1 MIGGSGEDSGIKKS
15 NVVNRRMF
23 IFAAAK
29 AVVFFGIVGRLF
41 SLQISENKKYLTLS
55 DKNRLREARLPP
67 VRGEFED
74 YFGNRIAKNLTVYQL
89 HVVPEQVEDFKTLI
103 VRLKDI
109 LNLSSSELEEL
120 IKKKNKQKPWETLIV
135 SENLTWDEFSKINF
149 YLHELSGA
157 RPVLTVGRN
166 YPYNETYTHVLG
178 YVSEASVEDLISNE
192 IIKERNVP
200 GLRVGKTGLEKALE
214 KELIGTNG
222 VQRFEVNAYGK
233 RINQIDFNEGEQG
246 KRIKLTI
253 DTEIQKYTQELLN
266 EKAGSISVMDIYTGE
281 IIAMNSS
288 PSFDPNLFL
297 YGIEKNKW
305 KEIKS
310 NPLKPL
316 LNKTVSGLYSPGS
329 TIKPIVALS
338 ALENDVITT
347 NMKVNCRGH
356 KHPLE
361 LYGMK
366 YHCWKKQGHGYM
378 SLKNAIKQSCDTYF
392 YEAARL
398 LGVDRLNETA
408 KKFGLGGVVLGEY
421 FNEKKGVV
429 PSTKWKKQAIGQNWY
444 LGETLINGIGQ
455 GYIQTTP
462 LQLCLMTAQLANG
475 GHKIYPKIIFD
486 DQQESIES
494 IKQKMKFAAEK
505 KDEDSNIFSTTE
517 KLFNPKEKNYKILYR
532 NKENVKF
539 VLDAMFRSTN
549 EVYGTS
555 FSSRIEDPKYQF
567 AGKTGTAQVKRI
579 TKEERELDLKTN
591 QIPYKERDHAWF
603 VAFGPYKEP
612 RYAVSILVEHG
623 GSGSATAAPIAK
635 KLFKFV
641 IDRHELR
648 EKINKKN
655 LASTDI

>member
-1 MIGGSGEDSGIKKS
+1 MIGSGEDSGFKKS
-15 NVVNRRMF
+15 NTINRRMF

-29 AVVFFGIVGRLF
+29 AIVFFGIVGRLF
-41 SLQISENKKYLTLS
+41 SLQINENKRYLTLS

-67 VRGEFED
+67 VRGEFVD
-74 YFGNRIAKNLTVYQL
+74 FFGNRIAKNLTVYQL

-109 LNLSSSELEEL
+109 LNLSDSHLQEL

-166 YPYNETYTHVLG
+166 YPYNDTYTHVLG
-178 YVSEASVEDLISNE
+178 YVSEASVEDLVNNE
-192 IIKERNVP
+192 TIKERNVP

-233 RINQIDFNEGEQG
+233 RINQIDFKEGEQG
-246 KRIKLTI
+246 NTIKLTI
-253 DTEIQKYTQELLN
+253 DTEIQKYTKELLN
-266 EKAGSISVMDIYTGE
+266 QRAGSISAMDIYTGE

-305 KEIKS
+305 KEIKKD
-310 NPLKPL
+310 PLKPL

-329 TIKPIVALS
+329 TIKPLVALS

-347 NMKVNCRGH
+347 NLKVNCRGH

-378 SLKNAIKQSCDTYF
+378 SLQNAIKQSCDTYF

-408 KKFGLGGVVLGEY
+408 KKFGLGNVVLGEY

-429 PSTKWKKQAIGQNWY
+429 PSTQWKKDAIGQNWY

-475 GHKIYPKIIFD
+475 GHKIYPKIIYD
-486 DQQESIES
+486 NKEEHIEI
-494 IKQKMKFAAEK
+494 IKQKMKFAEK
-505 KDEDSNIFSTTE
+505 NKLEDSSLLSATE
-517 KLFNPKEKNYKILYR
+517 KLFKKDKKTYEALYR

-549 EVYGTS
+549 EIYGTS

-579 TKEERELDLKTN
+579 TEAERELDLKTN
-591 QIPYKERDHAWF
+591 QIPYKERDHAWY
-603 VAFGPYKEP
+603 VAFGPYNNP

-623 GSGSATAAPIAK
+623 GSGSSTAAPIAK

-648 EKINKKN
+648 EKTKKKN